1 LRLAGEN
8 NKIGYRD
15 KVSLFSRGRYFMQI
29 TRQADYAVR
38 AVLHLARAGNAERS
52 ATSAVAKE
60 QNIPP
65 SFLAKIIS
73 QLSIAGLLHTSR
85 GARGGV
91 TLARDP
97 REITL
102 LEVIEAIDGPIQLN
116 ECVQGE
122 GVCSFEDNCPI
133 RSVWCDA
140 QDELVT
146 RLKRTNF
153 AELMAK
159 PA

>member
-1 LRLAGEN
+1 
-8 NKIGYRD
+8 
-15 KVSLFSRGRYFMQI
+15 MQI

-38 AVLHLARAGNAERS
+38 AVLHLAKAGNSERS
-52 ATSAVAKE
+52 ATSTIAKE

-97 REITL
+97 RDITL
-102 LEVIEAIDGPIQLN
+102 LEVVEAIDGPIQLN
-116 ECVQGE
+116 ECVGNN
-122 GVCSFEDNCPI
+122 GACTFDADCPI
-133 RSVWCDA
+133 KPVWCDA
-140 QDELVT
+140 QDELVK
-146 RLKRTNF
+146 RLRDTNF
-153 AELMAK
+153 ADLIAQ

>member
-1 LRLAGEN
+1 
-8 NKIGYRD
+8 
-15 KVSLFSRGRYFMQI
+15 MQI

-38 AVLHLARAGNAERS
+38 AVLHLARVGNKDRS
-52 ATSAVAKE
+52 ATSTIAKE

-91 TLARDP
+91 TLAREPGD
-97 REITL
+97 ITL
-102 LEVIEAIDGPIQLN
+102 LEVVEAIDGPIQLN
-116 ECVQGE
+116 ECVGND
-122 GVCSFEDNCPI
+122 GACTFDTDCPI
-133 RSVWCDA
+133 KPVWCDA
-140 QDELVT
+140 QDELVN
-146 RLKRTNF
+146 RLKNTNF
-153 AELMAK
+153 QQMLVQ